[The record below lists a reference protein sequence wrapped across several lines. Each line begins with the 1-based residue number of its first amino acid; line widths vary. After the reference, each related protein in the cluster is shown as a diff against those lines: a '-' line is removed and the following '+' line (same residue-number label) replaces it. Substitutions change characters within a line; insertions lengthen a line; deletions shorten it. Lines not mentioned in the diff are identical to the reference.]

1 MSCPKCQG
9 RVRRSWWL
17 PFGLLVII
25 LLLGAAHAGAPAP
38 LGLGDAARLAT
49 TRQPFLEAQA
59 AAVEA
64 ADATA
69 VAAAQ
74 WPDPKLRLG
83 LASLPTDSFSFV
95 QEPMTQL
102 TVGVSQTV
110 PGGGRAGLA
119 SRRGELAADQARRQY
134 QAGRKRVARDAGLAW
149 LSAWLP
155 ETSAGLVRRLGQEW
169 DRQLEWAEVAY
180 KTGKLALDEVAA
192 LRDRVQATLDRMD
205 DLERQGRRG
214 RAALARW
221 LGGDAARP
229 LADLAAAAELPPL
242 AELAIRLE
250 RHPELTTLSGA
261 VAVARAEVEIARAA
275 YRPDLTF
282 DLGYGHRGDGR
293 PDFVSFGIGMDLPL
307 FSANRQDR
315 RLAASEARVTQA
327 EQMLVDRRLSLRAE
341 LEEALAEWQAARAR
355 IARYEKET
363 LPLAGQ
369 RIDSTLAAY
378 GSDRASYGRI
388 AEARRAELEA
398 RLGLLGQRAA
408 LARAQLQIDYL
419 TTEIQP

>member
-9 RVRRSWWL
+9 RVRRRWWL
-17 PFGLLVII
+17 PFGLLVTI

-49 TRQPFLEAQA
+49 IRQPFLEAQA

-64 ADATA
+64 AGATA
-69 VAAAQ
+69 VAAGQ

-134 QAGRKRVARDAGLAW
+134 QAGRERVARDAGLAW

-155 ETSAGLVRRLGQEW
+155 EASADLVRRLGQEW

-192 LRDRVQATLDRMD
+192 QRDRVQATLDRMD

-229 LADLAAAAELPPL
+229 LADLATAAELPPL
-242 AELAIRLE
+242 AELATRLE

-327 EQMLVDRRLSLRAE
+327 EQILADRRLTLRAE

-355 IARYEKET
+355 IARYEKVT

-369 RIDSTLAAY
+369 RIDSALAAY

-388 AEARRAELEA
+388 AEARRAEIEA

>member
-155 ETSAGLVRRLGQEW
+155 EASAGLVRRLGQEW

-242 AELAIRLE
+242 AELATRLE
-250 RHPELTTLSGA
+250 QHPELTTLSGA